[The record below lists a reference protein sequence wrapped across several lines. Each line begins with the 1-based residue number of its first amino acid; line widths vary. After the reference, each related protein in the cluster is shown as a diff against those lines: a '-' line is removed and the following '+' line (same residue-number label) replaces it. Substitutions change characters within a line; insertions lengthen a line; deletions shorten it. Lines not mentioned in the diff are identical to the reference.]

1 VKKIHVL
8 IVDDSSLMRQ
18 WLARILSSDPEIAQI
33 STAQD
38 AYEAGALLQKVR
50 PDVMTL
56 DVEMPGMDGLTFLKE
71 VMASR
76 PMPVIMVSAYTR
88 ENCQTTI
95 QALSSGAVDF
105 IPKPKPG
112 DQEERDTFPDRYLK
126 KVKETAQAKILP
138 LTEPLPPFQG
148 RPSFQPPL
156 SEGRQLFPNLI
167 GIGASTGGTQ
177 ALHRLFSHFP
187 ARLPPIVIVQ
197 HMPSPYT
204 AAFAEHLDHLSP
216 LSVREA
222 RDQDRL
228 IMGEALVVPGGSHGR
243 VAKDRSG
250 YCLRLSQDPPV
261 NHHRPSVDVLFYSLA
276 EAAAEKGVGLL
287 LTGMGEDG
295 ARGLLAM
302 RNQGAKT
309 LAQDQSSST
318 VFGMP
323 QAAIK
328 LGAARE
334 IAPLDKIPS
343 VLMKLLG
350 SA

>member
-1 VKKIHVL
+1 MKKIHVL

-18 WLARILSSDPEIAQI
+18 WLARILSSDPEMAQI

-38 AYEAGALLQKVR
+38 AYEAGAILKKVR
-50 PDVMTL
+50 PDVITL

-76 PMPVIMVSAYTR
+76 PVPVIMVSAYTR
-88 ENCQTTI
+88 ANCQTTI
-95 QALSSGAVDF
+95 QALSLGAVDF

-112 DQEERDTFPDRYLK
+112 DKEERDTFPNRYIE
-126 KVKETAQAKILP
+126 KVKETARAKILP
-138 LTEPLPPFQG
+138 LTEPPSLSQRTPAAPP
-148 RPSFQPPL
+148 QPLKSHL
-156 SEGRQLFPNLI
+156 SFPNLI

-177 ALHRLFSHFP
+177 ALHRLFSRLPTF
-187 ARLPPIVIVQ
+187 LPPIVIVQ
-197 HMPSPYT
+197 HMPSPFT

-216 LSVREA
+216 VSVREA

-228 IMGEALVVPGGSHGR
+228 KMGEALVVPGDRHGR

-250 YCLRLSQDPPV
+250 YCLHLSQDPPV

-276 EAAAEKGVGLL
+276 EAAAEKGLGLL

-302 RNQGAKT
+302 RNQGAHT
-309 LAQDQSSST
+309 LVQDQSSST

-328 LGAARE
+328 FGAARE

-343 VLMKLLG
+343 ILMKLLG
-350 SA
+350 SD